1 MKCHEKQQTLDFRV
15 FINKCLL
22 NSTNNM
28 FWLILHVFT
37 GTTKI
42 VAKMRLYL
50 KRNQIFKQKNNTFFM
65 INKHKLCNLWNF
77 CSYFLIRF
85 SNYTPLL
92 QRIGNL
98 GPPNSMWTNE
108 TSSDISENNWLLNNI
123 IAEQFAVH
131 WARRLRFHIS
141 TNASLDD

>member
-1 MKCHEKQQTLDFRV
+1 MKNNNHS
-15 FINKCLL
+15 IWKCLCTSACLIRQITCSDL
-22 NSTNNM
+22 NFM
-28 FWLILHVFT
+28 FLQVPL
-37 GTTKI
+37 KLLQ
-42 VAKMRLYL
+42 MRLNL

-77 CSYFLIRF
+77 SSYFLIRF